1 MQNIQNKV
9 IIITGTSSGIGEST
23 AKLLAEHGA
32 KVVLAARREVR
43 LKSLKK
49 AIKEAG
55 GTAIYKVTDVTS
67 NKQVQELAQLALDEF
82 GTIDVLINNA
92 GIMPV
97 SPLHAQ
103 KVDEWDQM
111 IDINIKGVLY
121 GISAVL
127 PTMRENKKGQII
139 NVASA
144 LAHVVVENAAVYAGT
159 KFAVKAITEGLRQ
172 EECENNIRTTIISP
186 GAVQS
191 EITYKITHEETKKA
205 VKGMVSNVWLQPES
219 IAKAIVY
226 SVNEPAE
233 VSTNEIIVRPT
244 IQKDF

>member
-1 MQNIQNKV
+1 MENIQDKV
-9 IIITGTSSGIGEST
+9 VIITGTSSGIGGST
-23 AKLLAEHGA
+23 AKLLAKHGA
-32 KVVLAARREVR
+32 KVVLGARREER
-43 LKSLKK
+43 LSSIKQDIK
-49 AIKEAG
+49 ATG
-55 GTAIYKVTDVTS
+55 GTAVYKVTDVTS
-67 NKQVQELAQLALDEF
+67 RTQVQELAQLALDKF

-191 EITYKITHEETKKA
+191 EITNGITHEETKDA
-205 VKGMVSNVWLQPES
+205 VKGMVSKVWLQPES
-219 IAKAIVY
+219 IAKAIAY
-226 SVNEPAE
+226 SVNEPDE
-233 VSTNEIIVRPT
+233 VSTNEIIVRPA
-244 IQKDF
+244 IQKAF

>member
-1 MQNIQNKV
+1 MENIQDKV
-9 IIITGTSSGIGEST
+9 IIITGSSSGIGKST
-23 AKLLAEHGA
+23 AKLLAKHGA
-32 KVVLAARREVR
+32 KVVLAARREDR
-43 LKSLKK
+43 LNSLKQN
-49 AIKEAG
+49 IEVNG
-55 GTAIYKVTDVTS
+55 GRAIYKVTDVTS
-67 NKQVQELAQLALDEF
+67 KEQLQELAQKALEEF

-103 KVDEWDQM
+103 KVNEWDQM

-127 PTMRENKKGQII
+127 PTMRKNKKGQII

-159 KFAVKAITEGLRQ
+159 KYAVKAITEGLRQ
-172 EECENNIRTTIISP
+172 EECENNIRTTMISP

-191 EITYKITHEETKKA
+191 ELTNGITHGETKDA
-205 VKGMVSNVWLQPES
+205 VRGIVSKVWLQPES
-219 IAKAIVY
+219 IARAIAY
-226 SVNEPAE
+226 SVNEPDE

-244 IQKDF
+244 IQKAF

>member
-1 MQNIQNKV
+1 MENVKGKV
-9 IIITGTSSGIGEST
+9 IIITGASSGIGEST
-23 AKLLAEHGA
+23 AKLLAEYGA
-32 KVVLAARREVR
+32 KVVLAARREEKLR
-43 LKSLKK
+43 HLKK
-49 AIKEAG
+49 LIEEAG

-67 NKQVQELAQLALDEF
+67 RKEVQELAQLALNKF

-103 KVDEWDQM
+103 KVEEWDQM

-121 GISAVL
+121 NISAVL
-127 PTMRENKKGQII
+127 PTMRANKKGQII

-144 LAHVVVENAAVYAGT
+144 LAHIVVENAAVYAGT
-159 KFAVKAITEGLRQ
+159 KFAIKAITEGLRQ

-191 EITYKITHEETKKA
+191 ELTNSITHEETKGA
-205 VKGMVSNVWLQPES
+205 VKEMVSKVWLQPEN
-219 IAKAIVY
+219 IAKAIAY
-226 SVNEPAE
+226 SVNEPDE

-244 IQKDF
+244 IQKAF

>member
-1 MQNIQNKV
+1 MENIQGKV
-9 IIITGTSSGIGEST
+9 IIITGTSIGMGRST
-23 AKLLAEHGA
+23 AKLLAEQGA
-32 KVVLAARREVR
+32 KVVLAARREDR
-43 LKSLKK
+43 LILLKEEIEKSEG
-49 AIKEAG
+49 I
-55 GTAIYKVTDVTS
+55 AIYKVTDVTS
-67 NKQVQELAQLALDEF
+67 HKQVQELAQFTLNTF

-92 GIMPV
+92 GYMPV

-127 PTMRENKKGQII
+127 PHMRKNKKGQII

-172 EECENNIRTTIISP
+172 EEYENNIRTTLISP
-186 GAVQS
+186 GAVQT
-191 EITYKITHEETKKA
+191 EITNGITHEETKNT
-205 VKGMVSNVWLQPES
+205 VKEMVRQVWLQPES
-219 IAKAIVY
+219 IAKAIAY
-226 SVNEPAE
+226 SINEPEE

-244 IQKDF
+244 IQKAF

>member
-1 MQNIQNKV
+1 MENIQGKV

-23 AKLLAEHGA
+23 AKLLAKHGA
-32 KVVLAARREVR
+32 KVVLGARREER
-43 LKSLKK
+43 LRSIKQ
-49 AIKEAG
+49 AIEEAG
-55 GTAIYKVTDVTS
+55 GTAVYKLTDVTS
-67 NKQVQELAQLALDEF
+67 RKQVQELAQLALEEF

-191 EITYKITHEETKKA
+191 EITNGITHEETKDA
-205 VKGMVSNVWLQPES
+205 VKGMVSKVWLQPEN
-219 IAKAIVY
+219 IAKAIAY
-226 SVNEPAE
+226 SVNEPDE

-244 IQKDF
+244 IQKAF